1 MHILGGVSMK
11 NIPIIDLEKTGQNI
25 KKLRSQANMSV
36 SVLQRKMGFMH
47 PTIIYQWEKGTK
59 LPCLD
64 NLVIL
69 AEILGVTMDEI
80 IVCRRCNYE
89 GR

>member
-1 MHILGGVSMK
+1 M
-11 NIPIIDLEKTGQNI
+11 NDIPIIDLEKTGQNI
-25 KKLRSQANMSV
+25 KRLRTQANMSV
-36 SVLQRKMGFMH
+36 KGLQDKMGFFH
-47 PTIIYQWEKGTK
+47 PTIIYQWENGTK

-80 IVCRRCNYE
+80 IVCK
-89 GR
+89 GV